1 MILIGLT
8 GGIGSGK
15 SEVARL
21 LTERGAEIIDADL
34 IVRELQQPGAE
45 VYEKMIEL
53 FGSEVVA
60 ADKSLDRTAIA
71 KKVFTDESLLKTL
84 NQLVHPIVRRVMNER
99 VESFRDT
106 DKVVVLDIPLLV
118 ENPREGMSG
127 LVVVDVD
134 PEVAISRLVQFRHMN
149 EDDARRRM
157 ASQASREDR
166 LKVADRVID
175 NSGSPDELDAQV
187 DEVWDWFATL
197 PNAQPGAGS
206 LAQKSK

>member
-60 ADKSLDRTAIA
+60 SDKSLDRTAIA

-106 DKVVVLDIPLLV
+106 DKVVVLDIPLLA
-118 ENPREGMSG
+118 ENPREGLDG
-127 LVVVDVD
+127 VLVVDLDAEIAVK
-134 PEVAISRLVQFRHMN
+134 RLVEQRNMSAY
-149 EDDARRRM
+149 DARARV
-157 ASQASREDR
+157 AKQVTREQR
-166 LKVADRVID
+166 LAIADHVID
-175 NSGSPDELDAQV
+175 NSGDR
-187 DEVWDWFATL
+187 
-197 PNAQPGAGS
+197 NALTHKIEIAWSWIKS
-206 LAQKSK
+206 LK

>member
-15 SEVARL
+15 SEVARR

-45 VYEKMIEL
+45 IYEKMIEL

-60 ADKSLDRTAIA
+60 ADQSLDRTAIA

-84 NQLVHPIVRRVMNER
+84 NQLVHPVVKRVMNER

-106 DKVVVLDIPLLV
+106 EKVVILDIPLLV
-118 ENPREGMSG
+118 ENPREGLDG
-127 LVVVDVD
+127 VLVVDLDAEIAVK
-134 PEVAISRLVQFRHMN
+134 RLVVQRNMSA
-149 EDDARRRM
+149 EDARARI
-157 ASQASREDR
+157 AKQATREQR
-166 LKVADRVID
+166 LAIANHVID
-175 NSGSPDELDAQV
+175 NSGDR
-187 DEVWDWFATL
+187 
-197 PNAQPGAGS
+197 NALSQKIEIAWSWIKS
-206 LAQKSK
+206 LK

>member
-15 SEVARL
+15 SEVARR

-45 VYEKMIEL
+45 IYEKMIEL

-84 NQLVHPIVRRVMNER
+84 NQLVHPVVKRVMNER

-106 DKVVVLDIPLLV
+106 EKVVILDIPLLV
-118 ENPREGMSG
+118 ENPREGLDG
-127 LVVVDVD
+127 VLVVDLDAEIAVK
-134 PEVAISRLVQFRHMN
+134 RLVEQRNMSA
-149 EDDARRRM
+149 EDARARI
-157 ASQASREDR
+157 AKQATREQR
-166 LKVADRVID
+166 LAIANHVID
-175 NSGSPDELDAQV
+175 NSGDR
-187 DEVWDWFATL
+187 
-197 PNAQPGAGS
+197 NALSQKIEIAWSWIKS
-206 LAQKSK
+206 LK